1 MNSNSDTFHGTTV
14 RSSAVAGFTLT
25 ETAYGSNVR
34 LPQHSHQAAYFCF
47 VLQGAFTEHY
57 QRQRRACNASTL
69 IFHPPDEAHSDHFH
83 SRTRCFNLEIAPVG
97 MSAGRLHPGIE
108 PTRFRNGLLRALV
121 TRLYSEFRNLDDL
134 SPLVVEG
141 LMLELIGEAS
151 RQSSRSSRSSRADP
165 RWLEQTR
172 DILRQQFRQSL
183 TLSEIAQLV
192 DVHHTHLAR
201 EFRRHYR
208 CTVGEYV
215 RRLRVEFACRKL
227 STSDTPLSEIALAA
241 GFVDQSH
248 FSRTFKIQT
257 GLSPARYRAAFRAR

>member
-1 MNSNSDTFHGTTV
+1 MNSNLNSLHGTTV

-34 LPQHSHQAAYFCF
+34 LPEHSHQAAYFCF
-47 VLQGAFTEHY
+47 VLQGGFTEHY
-57 QRQRRACNASTL
+57 KRQRRACNASTL

-108 PTRFRNGLLRALV
+108 PTGFRGGLLSLLV
-121 TRLYSEFRNLDDL
+121 TRLYTEFRNMDDL

-151 RQSSRSSRSSRADP
+151 RESLRSSRADP

-172 DILRQQFRQSL
+172 DILHQQFRHSL
-183 TLSEIAQLV
+183 TLSKIAKSV
-192 DVHHTHLAR
+192 GVHHTHLAR
-201 EFRRHYR
+201 EFRRRYR

-215 RRLRVEFACRKL
+215 RRLRVEFAGRKL

-241 GFVDQSH
+241 GFADQSH